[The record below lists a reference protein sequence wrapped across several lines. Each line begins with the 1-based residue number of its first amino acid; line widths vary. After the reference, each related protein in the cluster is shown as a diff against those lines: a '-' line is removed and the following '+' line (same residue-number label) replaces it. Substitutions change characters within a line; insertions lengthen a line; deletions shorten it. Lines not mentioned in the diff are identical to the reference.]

1 MVVVCP
7 FDKRLDNSIPA
18 RVPPLC
24 CFVASCDVGFS
35 WWSCQR
41 MDGCRK
47 RVVEDFALLKVNG
60 VELYLSRSGQ
70 SNHNFTVDDKQM
82 QRCRL
87 KNTLP
92 CL

>member
-1 MVVVCP
+1 
-7 FDKRLDNSIPA
+7 
-18 RVPPLC
+18 
-24 CFVASCDVGFS
+24 
-35 WWSCQR
+35 

-92 CL
+92 CW